1 MRNDK
6 RSGKHYATSKI
17 SRPKKRRAKILNL
30 KKSKLILL
38 IIFIVFLFMCLFLS
52 VQNM

>member
-6 RSGKHYATSKI
+6 RVGKHYATSKI
-17 SRPKKRRAKILNL
+17 SRTKKRRTRILNL

-38 IIFIVFLFMCLFLS
+38 IIFIAFFIFFHIDFS
-52 VQNM
+52 G